1 MPTSEHGQKKA
12 LEYPEAQIPISGCD
26 GKLFT
31 IKLMPNEL
39 YSITDNIA
47 ILQPTLD
54 EMPMK
59 QGLYIVAVGTE
70 VEEVMIKYH
79 DIKQWLDTTDGI
91 KPPLYLMC
99 IVCELQC
106 YATVCMFCC
115 VKNDIFFAN
124 GTKSC
129 LPLHS
134 QTGRDPLE
142 NSEEKFF

>member
-12 LEYPEAQIPISGCD
+12 LDYPEAQIPISGRD

-59 QGLYIVAVGTE
+59 HGLYIVAVGTE

-91 KPPLYLMC
+91 KPLY
-99 IVCELQC
+99 I
-106 YATVCMFCC
+106 
-115 VKNDIFFAN
+115 
-124 GTKSC
+124 
-129 LPLHS
+129 
-134 QTGRDPLE
+134 
-142 NSEEKFF
+142 